1 MPEIRAAAPTAIH
14 RDPRITLA
22 AHQKH
27 PPGPDSAYP
36 FILPSQMGFQIA
48 LVTKTDR
55 VYGLAHHGQSTHIGA
70 PAPKLSGRPTMDI
83 ATRPHAHRS
92 VALTI
97 AGAIALTPV
106 IVSTPP
112 MHIPTPPALTR
123 AVHLDALV
131 TDSDVAALTAN
142 LKSVLAAVGSTATTL
157 AAVPGQTLTGVLN
170 TATGLNTTFWT
181 ALVGA
186 AQGSPALATALAAL
200 QTASTNGLTQLS
212 STVGSAGDTISLTTG
227 QVATL
232 LSSLVTGSVG
242 TVVQSVAHI
251 VNNPLALASYV
262 SLLTAPVAIVGE
274 GLDTAISAAQH
285 LGVAAL
291 GLTNTAVTG
300 VTNQISNAIT
310 LVNNLIGAG
319 QTLIPSALVDG
330 ALTAVQGIVTAP
342 LTALLALGSGLST
355 TITSAASDTLNNVA
369 GGAIAI
375 VNTWLGNTTNP
386 GAVQDLISIIGSNPL
401 SAASYTN
408 AVSVLLAAGGATVA
422 DLTGAATSFASL
434 PFRVGANLTTTSVNV
449 VNAFVNG
456 LSLVAKGALMALNL
470 PSFIT
475 ALPGVAAAAFTG
487 ALSLGGSIMAGTL
500 NTIGSFLDG
509 VHSLPSPLAAVTAD
523 AATSIPTAA
532 STARTVTLAATTKA
546 TTAGS
551 TTAVKEVAESSSSTT
566 QKPAVDAGASDTTT
580 PDVTS
585 SDTKTSDTKTSAA
598 ATAKATATTKTL
610 PATTS
615 APATSAAADTSSTT
629 PATAKATPKKP
640 AATGTAASTI
650 SSSTSATT
658 STGRHAAADT
668 TAPPASST
676 HAPKHA
682 AADSASTSG
691 ASASSSGGR
700 HAATAT
706 HSADGAGK

>member
-1 MPEIRAAAPTAIH
+1 
-14 RDPRITLA
+14 
-22 AHQKH
+22 
-27 PPGPDSAYP
+27 
-36 FILPSQMGFQIA
+36 
-48 LVTKTDR
+48 
-55 VYGLAHHGQSTHIGA
+55 
-70 PAPKLSGRPTMDI
+70 MDI
-83 ATRPHAHRS
+83 AARPHAHRG

-112 MHIPTPPALTR
+112 MHIPTPPALSR

-131 TDSDVAALTAN
+131 TDADVAALTAN
-142 LKSVLAAVGSTATTL
+142 LKSVLAVVGSTATTL

-186 AQGSPALATALAAL
+186 AQGSPALATTLAAL

-242 TVVQSVAHI
+242 TVVQSVANI

-262 SLLTAPVAIVGE
+262 SLLTAPVAIAGE
-274 GLDTAISAAQH
+274 GLDIAISAAQN
-285 LGVAAL
+285 LGAAAL
-291 GLTNTAVTG
+291 GLTNTAVNG
-300 VTNQISNAIT
+300 VTNQISNAIA
-310 LVNNLIGAG
+310 LVNNVIDAG
-319 QTLIPSALVDG
+319 QALIPSALVDG

-369 GGAIAI
+369 GGAISI

-408 AVSVLLAAGGATVA
+408 AVSVLLAAGGATVT

-434 PFRVGANLTTTSVNV
+434 PFRVGANLTTTTVNV

-487 ALSLGGSIMAGTL
+487 ALSLGGSVMAGTL

-509 VHSLPSPLAAVTAD
+509 VHSLPSPLAAVTAA
-523 AATSIPTAA
+523 AATSIPTASA
-532 STARTVTLAATTKA
+532 ARTVTLAATTKA
-546 TTAGS
+546 TTTGS
-551 TTAVKEVAESSSSTT
+551 TTAVKEVTESPSSTQ
-566 QKPAVDAGASDTTT
+566 QKPAVDAGASDTTK
-580 PDVTS
+580 
-585 SDTKTSDTKTSAA
+585 SDTTTPAPAA
-598 ATAKATATTKTL
+598 AIAKATATKTL
-610 PATTS
+610 PATTTTPVS
-615 APATSAAADTSSTT
+615 SAAADTSPTA
-629 PATAKATPKKP
+629 PATAKTTPTKPTTAT
-640 AATGTAASTI
+640 ATVTGTAAPTS
-650 SSSTSATT
+650 SSSTSTTT

-668 TAPPASST
+668 AAPSASST
-676 HAPKHA
+676 QAPKHA
-682 AADSASTSG
+682 AADSASTS
-691 ASASSSGGR
+691 AASSNSAGR

-706 HSADGAGK
+706 HSESGTGK